1 MDREVKTGTLLEV
14 NHAYI
19 HIFESIPVV
28 GATVGLQVG
37 FVGENVGAADGY
49 VGTTV
54 M

>member
-1 MDREVKTGTLLEV
+1 M

-19 HIFESIPVV
+19 HIFDSIPIV
-28 GATVGLQVG
+28 GATVGLHVG
-37 FVGENVGAADGY
+37 FVGEIDGAADGRY